1 MQPLYDAL
9 TSDPFTLTPA
19 AEESF
24 HTLKSVLSTAPALGL
39 PDYEK
44 PFKLFVSERQG
55 HALGVLAQSYGQR
68 IRPIGYFSG
77 QLDNVA
83 KGSPSYMRAVYAAQL
98 LLDKTADLILV
109 HDCTLLAPHDITAIL
124 NQTQPKHM
132 SAARHLRLQCAILL
146 PDNVTLQRCTILNP
160 STLLPI
166 PSPGGVEEHTVD
178 THDCFELMQQETAHL
193 PTVSATALDNPDI
206 TLFVDGSRFSD
217 DSGKFHTGY
226 AVTTTDSVL
235 EARPLP
241 ASCSA
246 QEAELKALTA
256 ACKLAAGKTANIFS
270 DSRYAQGV
278 ALDFGTIWKI
288 RGFLTATGSPI
299 KNSQS
304 VADLMDALTLP
315 KQVALLKVKAHGRL
329 TSPEAIGNHLADTTA
344 KEIAVTP
351 LADPPAIAMSAPLL
365 QVTFLDSIDKL
376 KLCQTSAPTDE
387 INGWLSKD
395 ATFKDGLYSCN
406 KKPCIPRNLY
416 PSLVQWAHGPTHVS
430 KNLMNNL
437 ISKLYFAPGIT
448 SLTRNYTAACAIC
461 AKCNPGRLEKPPVL
475 HLAKP
480 QYPFQRIQIDHIQM
494 PRCGRFD
501 YVLVIVD
508 MFSGWPEALPVAN
521 MTAKTT
527 AKKNYSLRLFADM
540 GFLK

>member
-1 MQPLYDAL
+1 MCY
-9 TSDPFTLTPA
+9 S
-19 AEESF
+19 S
-24 HTLKSVLSTAPALGL
+24 
-39 PDYEK
+39 
-44 PFKLFVSERQG
+44 
-55 HALGVLAQSYGQR
+55 
-68 IRPIGYFSG
+68 SG
-77 QLDNVA
+77 QCHFT
-83 KGSPSYMRAVYAAQL
+83 AVHHSEPNRHFYQY
-98 LLDKTADLILV
+98 
-109 HDCTLLAPHDITAIL
+109 P
-124 NQTQPKHM
+124 
-132 SAARHLRLQCAILL
+132 AR
-146 PDNVTLQRCTILNP
+146 
-160 STLLPI
+160 
-166 PSPGGVEEHTVD
+166 GGVEEHTVD

-256 ACKLAAGKTANIFS
+256 ACKLAAGKKANIFS

-278 ALDFGTIWKI
+278 VLDFGTIWKI

-315 KQVALLKVKAHGRL
+315 KQVAVLKVKARGRL

-387 INGWLSKD
+387 INGWLSKG

-406 KKPCIPRNLY
+406 KKTCIPRNLY

-527 AKKNYSLRLFADM
+527 AKKLLSEIVCRYGVPEVIESDQGPAFTASVTKDIWTALGVTLHFHTPYHPQSSGKVERMNGTLKTKMLKMSQDSDPTSVEGSHSLVPGDWVLVKK
-540 GFLK
+540 FLHKSSLEPRFDGPFQVLLTTATSVKLDGKNTWIHASHCK